1 MEQHYR
7 ISIIVPVY
15 KVEKYISRCIESI
28 ISQDMD
34 NVFMECLL
42 IDDCSP
48 DKSITIAKEKIKL
61 YSGNIIFRIITH
73 EHNKGLSAARNTGIN
88 AAQGDFILFI
98 DSDDYMKPN
107 SISKMI
113 EALEKNPKADSIIA
127 NYYDCKE
134 EKVPFPIKE
143 IEIATNTDDIM
154 KFYYDIKIKNAAWN
168 KLVSREHILKHHIY
182 FVEGLL
188 NEDVLWS
195 YRQYSTSN
203 YIVIIPDVT
212 YVYEFNPLSIV
223 NTTSEKAEKNIE
235 SFLYISD
242 KLLDEPYQG
251 HYVDFILFTFNYIV
265 KALYLMQTYKKTEIQ
280 KYKFRKV
287 RTKILTKSLL
297 NHRYIISIFFLLLF
311 WPISLLLKLS
321 FYRNIYD
328 KQFKL
333 VALLAKTFNCIHKS
347 TT

>member
-1 MEQHYR
+1 MEHHFR

-34 NVFMECLL
+34 NISMECLL

-48 DKSITIAKEKIKL
+48 DKSITIAKEKIKF

-88 AAQGDFILFI
+88 AALGDYILFI

-113 EALEKNPKADSIIA
+113 EALEKHPMADSVIA

-134 EKVPFPIKE
+134 KKVPFPIKR

-154 KFYYDIKIKNAAWN
+154 KLYYDIKIKNAAWN
-168 KLVSREHILKHHIY
+168 KLVSREQIIKHKIY
-182 FVEGLL
+182 FIEGLL

-203 YIVIIPDVT
+203 YIVLIPDVT
-212 YVYEFNPLSIV
+212 YVYEFNPQSIV
-223 NTTSEKAEKNIE
+223 NTTNEKAEKNIE

-242 KLLDEPYQG
+242 RLMDEPYQG
-251 HYVDFILFTFNYIV
+251 HFVDFLLFTFNYIV
-265 KALYLMQTYKKTEIQ
+265 KALYLMQTYKKTENQ
-280 KYKFRKV
+280 KHSFRKV
-287 RTKILTKSLL
+287 RTKLLTKSLL
-297 NHRYIISIFFLLLF
+297 NHRYILSTFFMLLF
-311 WPISLLLKLS
+311 WPISLLLKFS

-333 VALLAKTFNCIHKS
+333 VALLANTFNCMHKS
-347 TT
+347 AT